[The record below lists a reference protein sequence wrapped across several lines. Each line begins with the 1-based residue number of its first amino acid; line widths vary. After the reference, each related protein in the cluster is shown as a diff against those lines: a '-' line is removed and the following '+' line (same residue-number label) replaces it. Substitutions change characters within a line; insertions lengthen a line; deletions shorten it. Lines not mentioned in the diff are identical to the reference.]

1 MDLLESILATLNKAG
16 VIKEVKMQGT
26 VKWFNRIK
34 GFGFITPSE
43 GGVEVFAHFS
53 KILGEGYRNLR
64 EGQQVEYELKETARG
79 PCAENI
85 KIL

>member
-1 MDLLESILATLNKAG
+1 ML
-16 VIKEVKMQGT
+16 GT

-34 GFGFITPSE
+34 GFGFITPSDSSN
-43 GGVEVFAHFS
+43 EVFAHFS
-53 KILGEGYRNLR
+53 KILGDGYKNLR
-64 EGQQVEYELKETARG
+64 EGQQVEFELIETPKG

>member
-1 MDLLESILATLNKAG
+1 MVLPVNITETLNKAG

-43 GGVEVFAHFS
+43 GGVEIFAHFS
-53 KILGEGYRNLR
+53 KILGDGYRNLR
-64 EGQQVEYELKETARG
+64 EGQQVEFELKETPRG